1 MTDVHTKQLVASEIG
16 GLWTTYLS
24 DSMLECV
31 YSYFTAKVED
41 PDIKKIIDRTLEIAI
56 KHKAEKMI
64 IFQKEGHVE
73 PLGFTNADV
82 HVDAPKLYTDEF
94 LLHYTKQALQGA
106 IGSYNATIPH
116 IFRED
121 IRDHF
126 LTCIDDALKLYD
138 EMTDLMMKKGIAITP
153 PSIPHLKELDMVE
166 KKRFFDG
173 WFGEERPLTAIEIT
187 ELYANILS
195 NDVGVALLK
204 GFSQCAKKEEVR
216 NFFNDGKERGQEQ
229 IKRLSKYL
237 QKNDL
242 PIPLS
247 TKTQVLDSTD
257 SPFSDKLMMSQIA
270 TLSASSIG
278 YYGLALSMC
287 SRSDLIKEF
296 TKLLSEA
303 AFYAGKGSSLLVKH
317 GWLEKPPHAPHN
329 QQ

>member
-31 YSYFTAKVED
+31 YSYFTTKVED
-41 PDIKKIIDRTLEIAI
+41 PDIEKIIQRTLEIAI
-56 KHKAEKMI
+56 KHKTEKMI

-106 IGSYNATIPH
+106 ISSYNATIPH
-116 IFRED
+116 TFRKD

-138 EMTDLMMKKGIAITP
+138 EMTDLMMNKGLAITP
-153 PSIPHLKELDMVE
+153 PSIPYMNELDMVE

-187 ELYANILS
+187 ELYANISS
-195 NDVGVALLK
+195 NDVGIALLK
-204 GFSQCAKKEEVR
+204 GFSQCAKNEEVR
-216 NFFNDGKERGQEQ
+216 NYFNDGKELGKEQ

-247 TKTQVLDSTD
+247 TRTHVLDSTD

-270 TLSASSIG
+270 ILSASSIG

-287 SRSDLIKEF
+287 TRSDLIKEF
-296 TKLLSEA
+296 SKLLSEA
-303 AFYAGKGSSLLVKH
+303 GVYAGKGSSLLVKH
-317 GWLEKPPHAPHN
+317 GWLEKPPHALHI
-329 QQ
+329 Q